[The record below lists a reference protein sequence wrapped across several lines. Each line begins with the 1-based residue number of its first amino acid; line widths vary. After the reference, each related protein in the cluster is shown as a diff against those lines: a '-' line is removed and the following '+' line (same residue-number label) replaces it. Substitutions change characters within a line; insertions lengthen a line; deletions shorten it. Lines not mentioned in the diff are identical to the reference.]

1 MLPASIE
8 RCVHIC
14 HLVKRNI
21 VLMLI
26 VNVKVKTRKM
36 LEAQFSARWYIILNF
51 PPFSSAWVPEPLEKT
66 GAGAAPTKSQEPEPL
81 GKKQKPEKKLCG
93 SPALCHTKTIL
104 NEHKPKN
111 ILLVSPPNLV

>member
-36 LEAQFSARWYIILNF
+36 PEAQFSARWYIILNF
-51 PPFSSAWVPEPLEKT
+51 PPFSSAWEPEPLEKT

-81 GKKQKPEKKLCG
+81 GKKAEAGEKIMP
-93 SPALCHTKTIL
+93 SPVSY
-104 NEHKPKN
+104 KN
-111 ILLVSPPNLV
+111 NFKRT